1 VSSIR
6 TIFTV
11 FDAAPNLVRLAEESA
26 GGIIDAVERRSEH
39 RAFMRPFWIHKEGQV
54 TIFDE
59 PLGEVGTVTFDD
71 GEESKLYAKLTVTAD
86 CSELNAEET
95 VRMDKH

>member
-1 VSSIR
+1 MSSIR

-26 GGIIDAVERRSEH
+26 GGIIDAVEHRSEH
-39 RAFMRPFWIHKEGQV
+39 RAFMRPFWIHEKGQV

-71 GEESKLYAKLTVTAD
+71 GEKSKLFAKLIVTAD

-95 VRMDKH
+95 ARMYRQ